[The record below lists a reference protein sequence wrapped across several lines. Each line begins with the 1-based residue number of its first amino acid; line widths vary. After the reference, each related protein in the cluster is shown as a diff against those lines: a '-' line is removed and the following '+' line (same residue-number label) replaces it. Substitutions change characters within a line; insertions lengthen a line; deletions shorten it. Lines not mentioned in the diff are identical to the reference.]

1 MPKHTARYI
10 KGKKG
15 MENRERGGTL
25 EQLCVKVLSG
35 TEPFKTGIAQ
45 GSLLLGNW
53 LIIDGF

>member
-1 MPKHTARYI
+1 
-10 KGKKG
+10 